1 LHIYSIF
8 IVYFKPG
15 APMDLREMGDQ
26 AVLAEIGERINRQR
40 LNRNIT
46 QVDLARRAGV
56 TRIVVQRLENGHGC
70 NLESLV
76 KVLRSLDLI
85 DQLDS
90 FLPRPGISPVQL
102 AKFRG
107 NERLRASRP
116 GKKQKAG

>member
-1 LHIYSIF
+1 
-8 IVYFKPG
+8 
-15 APMDLREMGDQ
+15 MDLREMGDQ

-70 NLESLV
+70 NLESLI
-76 KVLRSLDLI
+76 KILRSLDLI

-102 AKFRG
+102 AKLRG
-107 NERLRASRP
+107 NERLRASRS
-116 GKKQKAG
+116 GKKQRAG